1 MRSTGEKRRMVSRAE
16 NELLTRT
23 GPGTPGGD
31 LMRCYWHPIALSE
44 ELPPEGAPAPIR
56 ILGEDLVLFRDD
68 KGRPG
73 LLGLLCPHRCADLS
87 YGRIEDGGIRC
98 LYHGWLFDVDGK
110 CLDMPAEP
118 PESNYKDEIRHTAYP
133 CVERA
138 GMIFAYMGKLP
149 APVFPEYEF
158 LSTDEEHRCLVR
170 THLDSN
176 WLQAIEGNIDP
187 SHLSYLHRPLK
198 AVDSRAVPGSDK
210 SADSY
215 YREDTRPKL
224 EIERTN
230 YGVRNYSIRNAG
242 EKGKYLRITNFIMPN
257 KAAIVGN
264 EGRVGQGYSLHWHV
278 PIDDEHNMRFDFI
291 FNRER
296 PIVRERY
303 TKHHAVERT
312 PDGRHVRNLS
322 NRYMQDRELMK
333 TSNYTG
339 MGDYFPVH
347 DAFATE
353 TMGPIVDRTR
363 EHLGSTDVCIVAARR
378 ALLNSI
384 AAMQEG
390 KDPIHVIRNEADNDC
405 SNIVVVS
412 VVIPHDVDHK
422 EFWKQRVRRTNAA

>member
-1 MRSTGEKRRMVSRAE
+1 MVSRAE

-31 LMRCYWHPIALSE
+31 LMRCYWHPVALTE
-44 ELPPEGAPAPIR
+44 ELPPEGAPVPVR

-98 LYHGWLFDVDGK
+98 LYHGWLFDVDGN
-110 CLDMPAEP
+110 CLDQPAEP
-118 PESNYKDEIRHTAYP
+118 PESTYKNEIKHTAYP

-138 GMIFAYMGKLP
+138 GMIFAYLGKLP
-149 APVFPEYEF
+149 APVFPDYEF
-158 LSTDEEHRCLVR
+158 LGADEPHRYLVK

-198 AVDSRAVPGSDK
+198 PVDSRAVPGSDK
-210 SADSY
+210 SADAY

-230 YGVRNYSIRNAG
+230 YGVRNYSIRSAG
-242 EKGKYLRITNFIMPN
+242 DKGKYLRITNFIMPN

-264 EGRVGQGYSLHWHV
+264 EGRVGHGYSLHWHV

-291 FNRER
+291 FNRVT
-296 PIVRERY
+296 PINRERY
-303 TKHHAVERT
+303 SKHHAVERT
-312 PDGRHVRNLS
+312 PDHRHVRNLS

-353 TMGPIVDRTR
+353 TMGAIVDRTH

-378 ALLNSI
+378 TLLNSI

-390 KDPIHVIRNEADNDC
+390 RDPIHVIRNEADNDC

-412 VVIPHDVDHK
+412 EVIPPDVDHR
-422 EFWKQRVRRTNAA
+422 EFWKQRVHKKTQSAA